1 MICASCHS
9 TTHRIIYANGKE
21 YCPHCSHMSEA
32 DGAKI
37 EGLLTRNRN
46 RMQSLLYEGDM
57 IPPHTY
63 NRARREIDINPDFI
77 KLYPRRAKDVY
88 TDQQLER
95 AGLPRLIKYG
105 KDLERR
111 QKEYKEKTLKSAE
124 FKGIG
129 KEASKIK
136 EIVA

>member
-1 MICASCHS
+1 
-9 TTHRIIYANGKE
+9 
-21 YCPHCSHMSEA
+21 MSEA